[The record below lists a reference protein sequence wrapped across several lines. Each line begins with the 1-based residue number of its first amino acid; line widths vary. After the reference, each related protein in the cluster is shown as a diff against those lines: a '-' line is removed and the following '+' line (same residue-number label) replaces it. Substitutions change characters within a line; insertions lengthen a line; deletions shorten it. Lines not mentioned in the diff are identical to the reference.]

1 MIIDWKRVCQYL
13 LAQALVGY
21 GLYRLH
27 ACEDHKMLWVFV
39 ISILF
44 AVAVGPVVY
53 DEDDEESL

>member
-21 GLYRLH
+21 GLFRLH
-27 ACEDHKMLWVFV
+27 ACEDHKMLWIFTLWC
-39 ISILF
+39 LF
-44 AVAVGPVVY
+44 TAAVGPVIY